1 MPGASIG
8 PMSELS
14 EVKEAIY
21 GHEILGIVGN
31 RSEPWPVDELRVAV
45 ATVFGTDAVFQNCH
59 GSRFDFDELLGFLS
73 SKGKL
78 SVANGKVSLGLVP
91 GCEGH

>member
-1 MPGASIG
+1 MN
-8 PMSELS
+8 ELS

-21 GHEILGIVGN
+21 GHEILPIVGS
-31 RSEPWPVDELRVAV
+31 RSEPWPVEELRVAV
-45 ATVFGTDAVFQNCH
+45 ATAFGTGAVFQNCH

-78 SVANGKVSLGLVP
+78 AVHDGNVSLGVVP
-91 GCEGH
+91 GCEH

>member
-1 MPGASIG
+1 
-8 PMSELS
+8 MSELS

-21 GHEILGIVGN
+21 GHEILGIVGT
-31 RSEPWPVDELRVAV
+31 RSTPWPEEELRVAV
-45 ATVFGTDAVFQNCH
+45 ASAFGTGAVFQNCH

-78 SVANGKVSLGLVP
+78 AVQDGKVSLGVVP
-91 GCEGH
+91 GCSGH